1 VAHRT
6 TSESG
11 FWRFDIATSTLIASD
26 HFRALHG
33 VAPDAPFGLVQFL
46 DALHPDDRH
55 EHRRALDRA
64 INESGRFD
72 AVYRVFWPDGSV
84 HRIHALGS
92 VSPADRDHAPEI
104 IGAAVELSD

>member
-1 VAHRT
+1 V
-6 TSESG
+6 SG
-11 FWRFDIATSTLIASD
+11 FWRFDIATSTLTASE

-33 VAPDAPFGLVQFL
+33 VAPEARFGLVQFL

-55 EHRRALDRA
+55 EHSRALDRA

-72 AVYRVFWPDGSV
+72 AVYRVYWPDGSV

-92 VSPADRDHAPEI
+92 VSPADGDRPPEI